1 MKFVNVHFFAVSLL
15 VSSLG
20 LTACFERNDAA
31 PEPQCAQTATFRNN
45 LCGYGAWGAYVLE
58 MENGEIV
65 QPWVATGDLA
75 NFKPSPNQKVRLT
88 VSTVERDDRYNNVAI
103 CQALGPYSGRMG
115 RAGQITCLSPV
126 DEPNK

>member
-1 MKFVNVHFFAVSLL
+1 MKKQVMSIIGML
-15 VSSLG
+15 VLGLG
-20 LTACFERNDAA
+20 LTACFEQDEVAA
-31 PEPQCAQTATFRNN
+31 EPQCAQTATFRNN

-75 NFKPSPNQKVRLT
+75 NFRPTPNQKVRLT

-103 CQALGPYSGRMG
+103 CMAMGPYTERIG
-115 RAGQITCLSPV
+115 RAVQITCLSPV